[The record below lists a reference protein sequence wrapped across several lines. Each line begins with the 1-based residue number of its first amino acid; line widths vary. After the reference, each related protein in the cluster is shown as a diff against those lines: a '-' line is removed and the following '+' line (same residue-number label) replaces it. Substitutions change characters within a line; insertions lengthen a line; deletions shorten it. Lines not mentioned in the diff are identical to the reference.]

1 MIQKAFASLKNEIN
15 SLLIKERFFILSAM
29 FCGFLISADY
39 AIVRPVSNSVFI
51 SAYSTA
57 LFPYAWLATVPLNL
71 IVVALYNKY
80 LPRLGSFKTYLSIAG
95 IVMFFNFL
103 CALYLKESSFLPF
116 LFYVWK
122 EIYILLMLQQLW
134 SVIHATIA
142 FQQAK
147 YLYGILFGMGAIG
160 AVFGSTLPGFFAV
173 KIGSETLLFSTLIT
187 YSLLTVGFLMLLHF
201 SGQGISRNIVE
212 EEKRSSWNALKHG
225 FELIQKS
232 PFLPFI
238 LAIVMLMQV
247 SSSLIDFQFNYH
259 LEKVVLTK
267 DLRTEY
273 TARILGIVHLATLT
287 LQFFGSFLLV
297 HFLGFKRSHLLVP
310 LILCINAIGF
320 LLFPAFAMISFSYI
334 TVKCFDFSLFGVVK
348 EMLYVPLKKDE
359 KFRAK
364 AIIDVFAYRS
374 SKAIASVLIL
384 GVQFWAGVHA
394 HLILSWTAGA
404 ILLFWCYTVTRMFK
418 TYDPILN
425 PELIR

>member
-1 MIQKAFASLKNEIN
+1 MIQKVFGSLKNEIN
-15 SLLIKERFFILSAM
+15 SLSIKERFFILSAM
-29 FCGFLISADY
+29 LCGFLISADY
-39 AIVRPVSNSVFI
+39 AIIRPVSNSVFI

-80 LPRLGSFKTYLSIAG
+80 LPRLGSFKTYLCIAG
-95 IVMFFNFL
+95 IVMFFNLL
-103 CALYLKESSFLPF
+103 CALFLKESSWMPF

-122 EIYILLMLQQLW
+122 EVYILLMFQQLW

-142 FQQAK
+142 FQRAK
-147 YLYGILFGMGAIG
+147 YLYGILFGVGAIG

-173 KIGSETLLFSTLIT
+173 KVGSETLLFSTLVT
-187 YSLLTVGFLMLLHF
+187 YSLLTAGFLMLLHF
-201 SGQGISRNIVE
+201 SGQGMNRNLVE

-225 FELIQKS
+225 FELIRQS

-238 LAIVMLMQV
+238 LAIVTLMQV
-247 SSSLIDFQFNYH
+247 SSTLIDFQFNHH
-259 LEKVVLTK
+259 LEKVVSSK

-310 LILCINAIGF
+310 LILCVNAVGF

-334 TVKCFDFSLFGVVK
+334 TVKCFDFSLFGVIK

-374 SKAIASVLIL
+374 SKAIASLLIL
-384 GVQFWAGVHA
+384 GLQFWAGMQA
-394 HLILSWTAGA
+394 HLILSWTAVA
-404 ILLFWCYTVTRMFK
+404 ILFLWCYTVTRMFK
-418 TYDPILN
+418 TYDPILQ
-425 PELIR
+425 PEST

>member
-1 MIQKAFASLKNEIN
+1 MIQKIFGSLNNEIN
-15 SLLIKERFFILSAM
+15 SLSLKERFFILSAM
-29 FCGFLISADY
+29 LCGFLISADY
-39 AIVRPVSNSVFI
+39 AIIRPVSNSVFI

-71 IVVALYNKY
+71 IIVALYNKY
-80 LPRLGSFKTYLSIAG
+80 LPRLGSFKTYLCIAG
-95 IVMFFNFL
+95 IVMSFNLL
-103 CALYLKESSFLPF
+103 CALFLKESSWMPF
-116 LFYVWK
+116 LFYIWK
-122 EIYILLMLQQLW
+122 EVYILLMFQQLW

-142 FQQAK
+142 FQRAK
-147 YLYGILFGMGAIG
+147 YLYGILFGVGAVG

-173 KIGSETLLFSTLIT
+173 KVGSETLLFSTLVT
-187 YSLLTVGFLMLLHF
+187 YSLLTAGFLMLLHF
-201 SGQGISRNIVE
+201 SEQGMSRNLIE

-225 FELIQKS
+225 FELIHKS

-238 LAIVMLMQV
+238 LAIVTLMQV
-247 SSSLIDFQFNYH
+247 SSTLIDFQFNH
-259 LEKVVLTK
+259 DLEKMVSSK

-310 LILCINAIGF
+310 LILCINAVGF

-334 TVKCFDFSLFGVVK
+334 TVKCFDFSLFGVIK

-374 SKAIASVLIL
+374 SKAIVSLLIL
-384 GVQFWAGVHA
+384 GLQFLEGMQVHF
-394 HLILSWTAGA
+394 ILSWTAVA
-404 ILLFWCYTVTRMFK
+404 ILLLWCYTVTRMFK
-418 TYDPILN
+418 TYDPILR
-425 PELIR
+425 PERR